1 MGLHRVFGPET
12 IVPGDRAAAG
22 GARSRRALGYQSASG
37 GLCPRSGGGARSSWC
52 SCSAQTDAHD
62 AAGAAAGTI
71 DQSAHPNARC
81 TARRA
86 GHSAGPDDPACSA
99 RPAPPFATFVSV
111 SVALLSLIFE
121 LFLGNTT
128 SSIAR
133 SPMGWCIR

>member
-1 MGLHRVFGPET
+1 MFGLFFPL
-12 IVPGDRAAAG
+12 AAAG
-22 GARSRRALGYQSASG
+22 FPADVAPG
-37 GLCPRSGGGARSSWC
+37 
-52 SCSAQTDAHD
+52 TV
-62 AAGAAAGTI
+62 AAA
-71 DQSAHPNARC
+71 
-81 TARRA
+81 
-86 GHSAGPDDPACSA
+86 A